1 MEAIKWKSYTGEMI
15 LNKVISIDG
24 KVLSE
29 SIFEDAIKLGVKESS
44 NGQLEL
50 LKLYWTDGFG
60 WYFNNNKITF
70 VLHESKANLEAKTL
84 KGYTTCLKKALLQ
97 DIGYYFKLIHGEYKI
112 LPKELIDLS
121 EQLGYNTPQECIKN
135 NFGLFLLTNEIFIS
149 NIFIDDNMKTLLDK
163 LEPLI
168 KTSDKSPSKYWEDKN
183 LRKIMQDFDVSN
195 YGFQFMAKDADLA
208 NTGDILNK
216 IIN

>member
-1 MEAIKWKSYTGEMI
+1 MI

-112 LPKELIDLS
+112 LPKELIELS
-121 EQLGYNTPQECIKN
+121 KQLGYNTPQECIK
-135 NFGLFLLTNEIFIS
+135 II
-149 NIFIDDNMKTLLDK
+149 LD
-163 LEPLI
+163 
-168 KTSDKSPSKYWEDKN
+168 Y
-183 LRKIMQDFDVSN
+183 F
-195 YGFQFMAKDADLA
+195 F
-208 NTGDILNK
+208 
-216 IIN
+216 